1 MIQKIILHTT
11 NYANDVCALWNTVNP
26 EEPKRNFETPDII
39 EMKAFL
45 GIMYIRGVYKSSN
58 VYISDL
64 WSDLRG
70 RPEFRATMSRNR
82 YKELS
87 RYVRFDDK
95 NTREERKQKDKFAAI
110 RELYEE
116 FNEQCRANWELSD
129 QITIEETLRRF
140 RGRVAFK
147 VYNPDKP
154 AKYGI
159 LFRVLTDGV
168 YRYVHRMMP
177 YAGAPEDQEAA
188 AAAKSMNTVP
198 ALVEQLLEDVL
209 NTGRNVTMDR
219 YYGHIALIQ
228 KLTGDHS
235 ITVVATMNINR
246 VGVPVEMKKP
256 SDREIRSSLFAWSD
270 EMMMVNYIPKSN
282 KSVLLVST
290 EHTT

>member
-1 MIQKIILHTT
+1 MIRTL
-11 NYANDVCALWNTVNP
+11 A
-26 EEPKRNFETPDII
+26 KREN
-39 EMKAFL
+39 K
-45 GIMYIRGVYKSSN
+45 
-58 VYISDL
+58 
-64 WSDLRG
+64 
-70 RPEFRATMSRNR
+70 
-82 YKELS
+82 
-87 RYVRFDDK
+87 
-95 NTREERKQKDKFAAI
+95 KDKFAAI

-129 QITIEETLRRF
+129 QITIDETLRRY

-147 VYNPDKP
+147 VHNPDKP

-177 YAGAPEDQEAA
+177 YAGASEDQEAA
-188 AAAKSMNTVP
+188 AVAKSMNTVP

-228 KLTGDHS
+228 KLAGDHS